1 MKSKTPMRIS
11 LGLEESLLPGSLSV
25 NRICVEPLQSGASC
39 SMEVFFISVREIFEK
54 HGSSSEYVILI
65 PMTRLQ
71 DQSEHFRSEVES
83 EALKAGVDDLVF
95 ENPHAALEREA
106 RACLDPDGVEARS
119 PAMIIQV
126 AVTREGEVIIAG
138 NSSADAEIPG
148 GFLFKSR
155 PGFSANDNAN
165 DSAIEA
171 VLSEAVL
178 FIERALSDQDFTQVI
193 LAAETTGISRSVMNQ
208 LHRMLKHLNVEI
220 HAFKNE
226 DRLKGALIEI
236 EKRNRPREAD
246 QHLRDAEAKS
256 QAGDYRGAYVALQAA
271 IEAHPCDLV
280 LNREADFFQHLRAA
294 ASMESGTQIKRFLAS
309 IESDPTRLVD
319 IWQDI
324 AAVESRSGS
333 RAAATAQ
340 LIANFIQ
347 GGNAHV

>member
-1 MKSKTPMRIS
+1 MKSKPPIRIS
-11 LGLEESLLPGSLSV
+11 LGCEESLAPGPSLIV
-25 NRICVEPLQSGASC
+25 NRICTVESQQSVSTR
-39 SMEVFFISVREIFEK
+39 SVREIFSSVREIFEK
-54 HGSSSEYVILI
+54 HVASEYVIVI

-71 DQSEHFRSEVES
+71 DQSEHFQTEVES
-83 EALKAGVDDLVF
+83 EAMKAGIENLVF
-95 ENPHAALEREA
+95 ENPHVALEREA
-106 RACLDPDGVEARS
+106 RACLDPTGVEARS
-119 PAMIIQV
+119 PAIIVQV

-155 PGFSANDNAN
+155 PGLSANDNAN
-165 DSAIEA
+165 DSAIDSAIEV
-171 VLSEAVL
+171 VLSEAFL
-178 FIERALSDQDFTQVI
+178 FIERALSDQGFTQVI
-193 LAAETTGISRSVMNQ
+193 LAAEATGISRSVMNQ

-220 HAFKNE
+220 HDFKTE
-226 DRLKGALIEI
+226 DRLKGARI

-246 QHLRDAEAKS
+246 QHLREAEAAC

-271 IEAHPCDLV
+271 IEAHPCQVVWD
-280 LNREADFFQHLRAA
+280 REKAFRKRLRAE
-294 ASMESGTQIKRFLAS
+294 ASIENGTQIKRFLAS

-333 RAAATAQ
+333 RAAGTAQ

-347 GGNAHV
+347 GV